1 MEIILKIGR
10 KQIFKKNW
18 RESDLVT
25 SQNGVL
31 YLDGGEL
38 FRQVELVVAD
48 VELVAVV
55 VLGRGRGGFLFNDG
69 DDASPRE
76 R

>member
-1 MEIILKIGR
+1 M
-10 KQIFKKNW
+10 
-18 RESDLVT
+18 VT